1 MMGQWIAMSM
11 QQVTQTFLVY
21 YLTGSPA
28 ILGTT
33 ALATG
38 VPQIL
43 LLLFGGAWAD
53 RFQKKR
59 LLQFGQIG
67 GSLSALIILA
77 ALLTGYM
84 SKDNPACWWLIILT
98 SVISGICNGVALPAR
113 QAMIPELVPPEKV
126 MNAVAL
132 NSIGQNSLA
141 LVGPTVAGFLI
152 AGLGFTWV
160 YFFMAVFYMVAVVMN
175 NFIPPV
181 QVKVQIRRNTL
192 KDVVEG
198 VKYVYSNKLIFAIV
212 AFNLLCIVT
221 SMPRGQLMP
230 IFATDILH
238 VGASGQ
244 GILQSAGAVGSVLAA
259 LVYASLPPRRRG
271 LMMLIAGINLGLAL
285 AVFSFSHN
293 YALSIFMMVMCG
305 IGQTGH
311 SNMATIMVQGL
322 TDKEHLGRTMSILQM
337 GSASANLGTFVI
349 GVIAEFAGA
358 PWTMAVMGMILFFS
372 AVSCMI
378 FLSSIRKLD

>member
-1 MMGQWIAMSM
+1 MLGQWTAMSM
-11 QQVTQTFLVY
+11 QQVTQTYLVY
-21 YLTGSPA
+21 YLTGSAA

-38 VPQIL
+38 IPQIL
-43 LLLFGGAWAD
+43 LLLFGGALAD

-59 LLQFGQIG
+59 LLQFGQVG
-67 GSLSALIILA
+67 GSLSALIILVS
-77 ALLTGYM
+77 LLTGYM
-84 SKDNPACWWLIILT
+84 SKGHPGCWWLIILT
-98 SVISGICNGVALPAR
+98 SVISGICNGMALPAR
-113 QAMIPELVPPEKV
+113 QAMIPELVKPEKV

-132 NSIGQNSLA
+132 NSIGQNSLQ
-141 LVGPTVAGFLI
+141 LIGPTIAGFMI
-152 AGLGFTWV
+152 SGLGFTWV
-160 YFFMAVFYMVAVVMN
+160 YLSMSVLYAIAVVVT
-175 NFIPPV
+175 NFLPAVLIAARV
-181 QVKVQIRRNTL
+181 GRNTFR
-192 KDVVEG
+192 DVVEG
-198 VKYVYSNKLIFAIV
+198 VKYVANNKIIFAII

-230 IFATDILH
+230 IFAIDILH

-259 LVYASLPPRRRG
+259 LFFASLAPRKRG
-271 LMMLIAGINLGLAL
+271 LIMLFAGIDLGIAL
-285 AVFSFSHN
+285 TIFAFSHN
-293 YALSIFMMVMCG
+293 YALSIGMMVLCG

-322 TDKEHLGRTMSILQM
+322 ADKEHLGRAISILQM

-358 PWTMAVMGMILFFS
+358 SWTMGVMGMILFAS

-378 FLSSIRKLD
+378 FLGSLRKLE